1 MSADTP
7 PTETGGN
14 LPPVEE
20 ASIYHLLKPEVL
32 EHGDGCAVLRFTP
45 EPIWTIGAGVV
56 QGGIVTAML
65 DMAMAFASNGLST
78 ATITVDILRP
88 ATGRLT
94 ATGEV
99 TKMGHRLLFATGELH
114 DDNGRLVARGN
125 QTAIPPGRTED
136 AGKYGHLQHVVE
148 HGAGP
153 GDVVTG
159 IVMHR

>member
-32 EHGDGCAVLRFTP
+32 EHGDGRAVLRFTP

-78 ATITVDILRP
+78 ATITIDILRP
-88 ATGRLT
+88 ATVDSPPPARSRRWGAVSCSPPANC
-94 ATGEV
+94 ATTTVASSPEV
-99 TKMGHRLLFATGELH
+99 TKRRFRRADQTTSAGTDAYSTSSSTVQTRAMSSLEL
-114 DDNGRLVARGN
+114 
-125 QTAIPPGRTED
+125 
-136 AGKYGHLQHVVE
+136 
-148 HGAGP
+148 
-153 GDVVTG
+153 
-159 IVMHR
+159 

>member
-1 MSADTP
+1 MTAGTP

-32 EHGDGCAVLRFTP
+32 EQGDGRAVLRFTP

-99 TKMGHRLLFATGELH
+99 TKMGRRLLFATGELR
-114 DDNGRLVARGN
+114 DDDGRLIARGN
-125 QTAIPPGRTED
+125 QTAIPPS
-136 AGKYGHLQHVVE
+136 
-148 HGAGP
+148 
-153 GDVVTG
+153 
-159 IVMHR
+159 

>member
-32 EHGDGCAVLRFTP
+32 EHGDGRALRFTP

-78 ATITVDILRP
+78 ATITIDILRP
-88 ATGRLT
+88 PPVELT

-99 TKMGHRLLFATGELH
+99 TKMGRRLLFATGELR
-114 DDNGRLVARGN
+114 DDDGRLIARGN
-125 QTAIPPGRTED
+125 QRRFRRADQTTPAGTGTYSTSSSTAQARAMSSLE
-136 AGKYGHLQHVVE
+136 L
-148 HGAGP
+148 
-153 GDVVTG
+153 
-159 IVMHR
+159 

>member
-7 PTETGGN
+7 TTETGGN

-32 EHGDGCAVLRFTP
+32 EHGDGRAVLRFTP

-99 TKMGHRLLFATGELH
+99 TKLGRRLLFATGELH
-114 DDNGRLVARGN
+114 DDDGRLVARGN
-125 QTAIPPGRTED
+125 QTAIPPS
-136 AGKYGHLQHVVE
+136 
-148 HGAGP
+148 
-153 GDVVTG
+153 
-159 IVMHR
+159 